1 MNLPIHSITIGSDG
15 FVYVCLKVPKIE
27 GTEPRSEHVTIK
39 YSDQSI
45 VKLME
50 MRQKEKE
57 EH

>member
-39 YSDQSI
+39 FSAESI
-45 VKLME
+45 HKLME
-50 MRQKEKE
+50 MKRKEKE

>member
-1 MNLPIHSITIGSDG
+1 MNLPIHSITIGSGG

-27 GTEPRSEHVTIK
+27 GTEPKSPHVTIK
-39 YSDQSI
+39 YSDKSI

-50 MRQKEKE
+50 IRRKEKE